1 MLLARSNYLENINA
15 AREISP
21 FTWGFCFTII
31 ETYNDFKKN
40 LQLT

>member
-15 AREISP
+15 AREILP
-21 FTWGFCFTII
+21 FTWVFRFTII
-31 ETYNDFKKN
+31 ETYNDLKKK